1 MIEVGLALP
10 FSLGI
15 ATAINPCGLAML
27 PPWLGYFIGRNTAD
41 QEARPEQ
48 VVRGLWVSLLLTV
61 SFVAVFGLLGRDTE
75 GWFTTALG
83 AVGLPVTGFVDR
95 SGALAHVHHGPID
108 PDDLEAAIAE
118 HLS

>member
-1 MIEVGLALP
+1 MGVNISDSPTRSAEQANA
-10 FSLGI
+10 LGI
-15 ATAINPCGLAML
+15 T
-27 PPWLGYFIGRNTAD
+27 Y
-41 QEARPEQ
+41 
-48 VVRGLWVSLLLTV
+48 
-61 SFVAVFGLLGRDTE
+61 LLGRDTE